1 MEIKSKSP
9 VALFFKG
16 GEAKAEA
23 VRCSRFPI
31 PDSRFLLMTHTRI
44 KFCGL
49 TRAEDVRLAVE
60 LGVDY
65 VGLVF
70 APRSPRKLLLGQ
82 ARMLRELVPDEIAVV
97 ALVMDSTAAEIEAV
111 IENVRPDLVQ
121 FHGDES
127 DAFCTGFGL
136 PFLKAI
142 AMGGGAEDALARTAE
157 FPSAYGY
164 LLDGH
169 AQGEQ
174 GGSGQRF
181 DWRRVPRLD
190 KPVLLAGGLTSENVA
205 TAIRTAR
212 PWGVDVSSGI
222 ESAPGIKHADR
233 MRLFLDEARRADA
246 QPD

>member
-1 MEIKSKSP
+1 
-9 VALFFKG
+9 
-16 GEAKAEA
+16 
-23 VRCSRFPI
+23 
-31 PDSRFLLMTHTRI
+31 MTHTRI

-60 LGVDY
+60 RGVDY
-65 VGLVF
+65 IGLVF

-82 ARMLRELVPDEIAVV
+82 ARMLRELVPEEIGVV
-97 ALVMDSTAAEIEAV
+97 ALVMDNAAAEIKAIV
-111 IENVRPDLVQ
+111 ENVQPDLLQ
-121 FHGDES
+121 FHGSED
-127 DAFCTGFGL
+127 DAFCAGFNV

-142 AMGGGAEDALARTAE
+142 AMGGGTDDAAARAAG

-181 DWRRVPRLD
+181 DWKRVPRLD
-190 KPVLLAGGLTSENVA
+190 KPVLLAGGLSSENVA
-205 TAIRTAR
+205 IAIRTAR
-212 PWGVDVSSGI
+212 PWGVDMSSGI
-222 ESAPGIKHADR
+222 ESAPGIKHPER

-246 QPD
+246 QSD

>member
-1 MEIKSKSP
+1 
-9 VALFFKG
+9 
-16 GEAKAEA
+16 
-23 VRCSRFPI
+23 
-31 PDSRFLLMTHTRI
+31 MTHTRI

-82 ARMLRELVPDEIAVV
+82 ARMLRELVPEEIAVI
-97 ALVMDSTAAEIEAV
+97 ALVMDNTTADIEAV
-111 IENVRPDLVQ
+111 LENVSPDLLQ
-121 FHGDES
+121 FHGGED
-127 DAFCTGFGL
+127 DAFCAGFGI

-142 AMGGGAEDALARTAE
+142 AMGGGVEDAAIVAAG

-181 DWRRVPRLD
+181 DWKRVPRLD
-190 KPVLLAGGLTSENVA
+190 KPMLLAGGLSSENVA
-205 TAIRTAR
+205 IAIRTAR

-222 ESAPGIKHADR
+222 ESAPGIKHPER

-246 QPD
+246 QSD

>member
-1 MEIKSKSP
+1 
-9 VALFFKG
+9 
-16 GEAKAEA
+16 
-23 VRCSRFPI
+23 
-31 PDSRFLLMTHTRI
+31 MTHTRI

-49 TRAEDVRLAVE
+49 TRAGDVRLAVE

-70 APRSPRKLLLGQ
+70 APHSTRKLSLDH
-82 ARMLRELVPDEIAVV
+82 ARTLRSLVPEEIAVV
-97 ALVMDSTAAEIEAV
+97 ALVMDNTAVDIEALV
-111 IENVRPDLVQ
+111 EHVQPDLLQ
-121 FHGDES
+121 FHGNEG
-127 DAFCTGFGL
+127 DALCAAFGL
-136 PFLKAI
+136 PFFKAI
-142 AMGGGAEDALARTAE
+142 AMGSEDEDALARTADY
-157 FPSAYGY
+157 PHAYGY

-169 AQGEQ
+169 GKGEQ

-222 ESAPGIKHADR
+222 ESAPGIKSPDR
-233 MRLFLDEARRADA
+233 MRRFVDEARRADA
-246 QPD
+246 QGD

>member
-1 MEIKSKSP
+1 MS
-9 VALFFKG
+9 A
-16 GEAKAEA
+16 A
-23 VRCSRFPI
+23 R
-31 PDSRFLLMTHTRI
+31 TRI

-60 LGVDY
+60 LGADY

-82 ARMLRELVPDEIAVV
+82 ARMLRELVPEEIGVV
-97 ALVMDSTAAEIEAV
+97 ALVMDNSAAEIHAIV
-111 IENVRPDLVQ
+111 ENVRPDLLQ
-121 FHGDES
+121 FHGSED
-127 DAFCTGFGL
+127 DVFCAGFNA
-136 PFLKAI
+136 PFLKVI
-142 AMGGGAEDALARTAE
+142 AMGGGAGDAVAQADG

-169 AQGEQ
+169 AHGEQ

-181 DWRRVPRLD
+181 DWKRVPRMD

-205 TAIRTAR
+205 IAIRTAR

-222 ESAPGIKHADR
+222 ESAPGVKSADR

-246 QPD
+246 QPDYSADP

>member
-1 MEIKSKSP
+1 
-9 VALFFKG
+9 
-16 GEAKAEA
+16 
-23 VRCSRFPI
+23 
-31 PDSRFLLMTHTRI
+31 MTHTRI

-70 APRSPRKLLLGQ
+70 APASPRKLLLGQ
-82 ARMLRELVPDEIAVV
+82 ARMLRELVPEEIAVV
-97 ALVMDSTAAEIEAV
+97 ALVMDNPRADIEAL
-111 IENVRPDLVQ
+111 IENVRPDLLQ
-121 FHGDES
+121 FHGAETD
-127 DAFCTGFGL
+127 DDCARFGV

-142 AMGGGAEDALARTAE
+142 AMGGTDEDALARAAD

-169 AQGEQ
+169 GKGEQ

-181 DWRRVPRLD
+181 DWKRVPRLD
-190 KPVLLAGGLTSENVA
+190 RPVLLAGGLSSENVA
-205 TAIRTAR
+205 TAIDTAH

-222 ESAPGIKHADR
+222 ETAPGIKSPER
-233 MRLFLDEARRADA
+233 MRRFVDEARRADA
-246 QPD
+246 KPAAT

>member
-1 MEIKSKSP
+1 
-9 VALFFKG
+9 
-16 GEAKAEA
+16 
-23 VRCSRFPI
+23 
-31 PDSRFLLMTHTRI
+31 MTHTRI

-82 ARMLRELVPDEIAVV
+82 ARMLRELVPEEIGVV
-97 ALVMDSTAAEIEAV
+97 ALVMDNAAAEINAIV
-111 IENVRPDLVQ
+111 ENVQPDLLQ
-121 FHGDES
+121 FHGSEY
-127 DAFCTGFGL
+127 DAFCAGFNV

-142 AMGGGAEDALARTAE
+142 AMGGGTDDAAARAAG

-181 DWRRVPRLD
+181 DWKRVPRMD
-190 KPVLLAGGLTSENVA
+190 KPVLLAGGLTSENLA

-212 PWGVDVSSGI
+212 PWAVDVSSGI
-222 ESAPGIKHADR
+222 ESAPGIKHPER
-233 MRLFLDEARRADA
+233 MRLFVDEARRADA
-246 QPD
+246 QSDYSSGP

>member
-1 MEIKSKSP
+1 
-9 VALFFKG
+9 
-16 GEAKAEA
+16 
-23 VRCSRFPI
+23 
-31 PDSRFLLMTHTRI
+31 MTHTRI

-82 ARMLRELVPDEIAVV
+82 ARMLRELVPEEIAVV
-97 ALVMDSTAAEIEAV
+97 ALAMDNTAADIEA
-111 IENVRPDLVQ
+111 ILENVRPDLLQ
-121 FHGDES
+121 FHGGED
-127 DAFCTGFGL
+127 DAFCAGFGT

-142 AMGGGAEDALARTAE
+142 AMGGGVEDAAIVAAG

-181 DWRRVPRLD
+181 DWKRVPRLD
-190 KPVLLAGGLTSENVA
+190 KPVLLAGGLSSENVA
-205 TAIRTAR
+205 IAIRTAR

-222 ESAPGIKHADR
+222 ESAPGIKHPER

-246 QPD
+246 QSD

>member
-1 MEIKSKSP
+1 
-9 VALFFKG
+9 
-16 GEAKAEA
+16 
-23 VRCSRFPI
+23 
-31 PDSRFLLMTHTRI
+31 MTHTRI

-82 ARMLRELVPDEIAVV
+82 ARMLRELVPEEIAVV
-97 ALVMDSTAAEIEAV
+97 ALVMDNARSEIETL
-111 IENVRPDLVQ
+111 IENVRPDLLQ
-121 FHGDES
+121 FHGAEAEADC
-127 DAFCTGFGL
+127 AQFGL
-136 PFLKAI
+136 PYFKVI
-142 AMGGGAEDALARTAE
+142 AMGGEAMGGEEWDAAKQAAE
-157 FPSAYGY
+157 FPGAYGY

-169 AQGEQ
+169 GQGEQ

-181 DWRRVPRLD
+181 DWKRVPSLD

-222 ESAPGIKHADR
+222 ESAPGIKNPDR
-233 MRLFLDEARRADA
+233 MRQFLEEARRADSLVNV
-246 QPD
+246 